1 MTAVIK
7 VPYLISPPLMCPT
20 RVSKFGLP
28 TTAPSSGLMMLA
40 VSDLTMTVKAVP
52 MMTATA
58 RSITLPRRMKSR
70 NPLIMEEDSLAK
82 STGAEYTLRR
92 VGGAWNEHA
101 LNEIGEQEEE
111 KDEAENHHV
120 HQEQQDDA
128 AVIEVPARLYAADG
142 FDQAQEGEDSRNGEQ
157 RRGARAGKAGQPKG
171 DAEAAQH
178 QQIRSEERPAAEVED
193 GGRED
198 WAGQ

>member
-1 MTAVIK
+1 MTAVMK
-7 VPYLISPPLMCPT
+7 VPYLISPPWMCPT
-20 RVSKFGLP
+20 RESKFGLP

-40 VSDLTMTVKAVP
+40 VSEVTMTVKAVP

-58 RSITLPRRMKSR
+58 KSITLPRRMKSR
-70 NPLIMEEDSLAK
+70 NLLIMEDDSLAK

-92 VGGAWNEHA
+92 VRGAWNEHT
-101 LNEIGEQEEE
+101 LNEIGEEEE
-111 KDEAENHHV
+111 EEDEAENHHV

-157 RRGARAGKAGQPKG
+157 RRGACAGKAGQPKG
-171 DAEAAQH
+171 DAEAARTNRLA
-178 QQIRSEERPAAEVED
+178 RSSDR
-193 GGRED
+193 RRR
-198 WAGQ
+198 